1 MQSGCRGR
9 ALAIGLDECRPTAA
23 ATPSDSLPSSLAEPT
38 RHRLDELSSA
48 RPSTLVTVR
57 EEESEVSFPDRA
69 LWIIER
75 NSTQPL
81 TLDGIA
87 AACGVSRSHLAHA
100 FGTATGLSVMQYVR
114 ARRLSAAARAL
125 AAGAPDILSIA
136 LDTGYGSHEAFT
148 RAFRDRFQ
156 HTPESVR
163 ERRSVDGLALVG
175 PLELRPQVNV
185 RLDPPRVVNQP
196 LMRVVGLAERCS
208 FDATITIAA
217 QWQRFMACYDA
228 IPHKRDHIP
237 IGVNYG
243 ADEDGQFLYM
253 CGAEVHRFGERSR
266 ELLHLEIGARDY
278 AVFEHSGHVSTIFDT
293 YRSIWN
299 EAMPAIGRAVADAP
313 VIERHNPAFDPR
325 TGEGGLTLWIPLA
338 S

>member
-1 MQSGCRGR
+1 M
-9 ALAIGLDECRPTAA
+9 
-23 ATPSDSLPSSLAEPT
+23 
-38 RHRLDELSSA
+38 
-48 RPSTLVTVR
+48 
-57 EEESEVSFPDRA
+57 SFPDKA

-136 LDTGYGSHEAFT
+136 LEAGYGSHEAFT

-156 HTPESVR
+156 QTPESVR

-175 PLELRPQVNV
+175 PLRLRPQGNV
-185 RLDPPRVVNQP
+185 RLDPPRIIDDQIV
-196 LMRVVGLAERCS
+196 RVVGLAERCS
-208 FDATITIAA
+208 FDKTITIPA
-217 QWQRFMACYDA
+217 QWQRFMECYDA
-228 IPHKRDHIP
+228 IPYKRDQIP
-237 IGVNYG
+237 IGVTYS
-243 ADEDGQFLYM
+243 ADDDGQFQYM
-253 CGAEVHRFGERSR
+253 CGAEVYRFSAHSR
-266 ELLHLEIGARDY
+266 ALSHLEIPPRQY
-278 AVFEHSGHVSTIFDT
+278 AVFEHRGHVSTIFET

-299 EAMPAIGRAVADAP
+299 EAMPATGREVADAP
-313 VIERHNPAFDPR
+313 VIERHNPAFNPR

-338 S
+338 P

>member
-1 MQSGCRGR
+1 M
-9 ALAIGLDECRPTAA
+9 
-23 ATPSDSLPSSLAEPT
+23 
-38 RHRLDELSSA
+38 
-48 RPSTLVTVR
+48 
-57 EEESEVSFPDRA
+57 SFPDKA

-75 NSTQPL
+75 NSTQSL

-100 FGTATGLSVMQYVR
+100 FGTATGVSVMQYVR

-136 LDTGYGSHEAFT
+136 LEAGYGSHEAFT

-156 HTPESVR
+156 QTPESVR
-163 ERRSVDGLALVG
+163 ERGSVAGLALVG
-175 PLELRPQVNV
+175 PLELRPQANV
-185 RLDPPRVVNQP
+185 RLDPPRVVDHP
-196 LMRVVGLAERCS
+196 IVLVVGLAERCS
-208 FDATITIAA
+208 FDTTITIPT
-217 QWQRFMACYDA
+217 QWQRFMECYDS
-228 IPHKRDHIP
+228 IPYKRDEIP
-237 IGVNYG
+237 IGISYS
-243 ADEDGQFLYM
+243 ADDDGQFQYM
-253 CGAEVHRFGERSR
+253 CGAEVHRFSARSR
-266 ELLHLEIGARDY
+266 GLLHLEIPPRQY
-278 AVFEHSGHVSTIFDT
+278 AVFEHSGHVSTIYET

-299 EAMPAIGRAVADAP
+299 EAMPATGRAVADAP

>member
-1 MQSGCRGR
+1 M
-9 ALAIGLDECRPTAA
+9 
-23 ATPSDSLPSSLAEPT
+23 
-38 RHRLDELSSA
+38 
-48 RPSTLVTVR
+48 
-57 EEESEVSFPDRA
+57 SFPDKA

-100 FGTATGLSVMQYVR
+100 FGSATGLSVMQYVR
-114 ARRLSAAARAL
+114 ARRLSSAARAL

-136 LDTGYGSHEAFT
+136 LEAGYGSHEAFT

-175 PLELRPQVNV
+175 ALELRPHGNV
-185 RLDPPRVVNQP
+185 RLEPPRVVDEQIV
-196 LMRVVGLAERCS
+196 RVVGLADSCS
-208 FDATITIAA
+208 FDTTITIPA
-217 QWQRFMACYDA
+217 QWQRFMECYDA
-228 IPHKRDHIP
+228 IPYKRDHIP
-237 IGVNYG
+237 IGVSYS
-243 ADEDGQFLYM
+243 ADDDGQFQYM
-253 CGAEVHRFGERSR
+253 CGAEVYRFGKRPR
-266 ELLHLEIGARDY
+266 ELLHLEIPARQY
-278 AVFEHSGHVSTIFDT
+278 AVFEHRGHVSTIFET
-293 YRSIWN
+293 YRGIWN
-299 EAMPAIGRAVADAP
+299 DALPAMGRAVADAP
-313 VIERHNPAFDPR
+313 VIERHNPAFNPR

>member
-1 MQSGCRGR
+1 M
-9 ALAIGLDECRPTAA
+9 
-23 ATPSDSLPSSLAEPT
+23 
-38 RHRLDELSSA
+38 
-48 RPSTLVTVR
+48 
-57 EEESEVSFPDRA
+57 SFPDKA

-114 ARRLSAAARAL
+114 ARRLSVAAKAL
-125 AAGAPDILSIA
+125 ASGAPDILSVA
-136 LDTGYGSHEAFT
+136 LDAGYGSHEAFT
-148 RAFRDRFQ
+148 RAFRDRFR

-163 ERRSVDGLALVG
+163 ERRTVDGLPLVD
-175 PLELRPQVNV
+175 PLELRPHADV
-185 RLDPPRVVNQP
+185 RLAPPRIVDQRS
-196 LMRVVGLAERCS
+196 LRVVGLAERCS
-208 FDATITIAA
+208 FGSTVNIPA
-217 QWQRFMACYDA
+217 QWQRFMGWYDA
-228 IPHKRDHIP
+228 IPDKCDSIP
-237 IGVNYG
+237 IGVTYS
-243 ADEDGQFLYM
+243 ADDEGRFLYM
-253 CGAEVHRFGERSR
+253 CGAEVRRFGERSP
-266 ELLHLEIGARDY
+266 ELLHLEIPHREY
-278 AVFEHSGHVSTIFDT
+278 AVFEHNGHVSTIFET

-299 EAMPAIGRAVADAP
+299 EAMPATGRAVADAP